1 MTTNNLT
8 ATTVHLAADD
18 AGAYGADVAHI
29 TYGVLPVT
37 ETKAL
42 FCLYGEAGGHNVS
55 PATAAN
61 IEPFFAP
68 LARLNFCDVVTG
80 APVNVTEQMIGKL
93 LRADTE
99 GVAALL
105 RCDPRAVHIPQENT
119 AEAVSNA
126 AKTMI
131 DAQRLRWFNEAL
143 TVRQTY
149 GIAVPSPG
157 AESYC
162 RKKLVQTHGT
172 EALGLSPTPAGAS
185 VGAFDTAAQR
195 DLVDYIVS
203 QQLSDHRFDGEPSAE
218 DITQDII
225 DQMSITE
232 DIEEAIVEF
241 GTSDYHR
248 LSQEIVKHL
257 AKKFQ
262 H

>member
-1 MTTNNLT
+1 MTTNNLAT
-8 ATTVHLAADD
+8 TTVHLVADD
-18 AGAYGADVAHI
+18 AGAYGADDAHI

-61 IEPFFAP
+61 IEPFFTP

-99 GVAALL
+99 DIAALL
-105 RCDPRAVHIPQENT
+105 RCDPQAVHIPQENT

-157 AESYC
+157 AESYY
-162 RKKLVQTHGT
+162 RKKLAQTHGT

-185 VGAFDTAAQR
+185 VGAFDTTAQR

-203 QQLSDHRFDGEPSAE
+203 QLDGEPNAE

-232 DIEEAIVEF
+232 DIEEAMVEF

-262 H
+262 R